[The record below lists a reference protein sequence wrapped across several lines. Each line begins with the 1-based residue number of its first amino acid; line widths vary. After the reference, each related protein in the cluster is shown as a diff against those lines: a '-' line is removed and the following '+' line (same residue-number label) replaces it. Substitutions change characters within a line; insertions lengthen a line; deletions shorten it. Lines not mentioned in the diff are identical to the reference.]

1 MNQAFGKQLR
11 DARETRGISVEE
23 AAHGTRM
30 RAAMIEALEAGNLGA
45 FGNPA
50 YAKSFLLLYGKY
62 LGINMKTIAAEI
74 DTGLHVPVDEYQYLS
89 RANETTDGPARRG
102 DFARAHSLPSWAPVI
117 AFGAI
122 TAVVVFGVLL
132 WTNMSRLGDVATAP
146 PPKTGDESAA
156 IEPVAADAQ
165 PLKVDAMSI
174 ARKHESEPSTDRS
187 PVNSV
192 AESKREPLALGTP
205 AAIDQAPVPGV
216 ASAGQAP
223 QPVFPDGPSPSVV
236 RPARTL
242 AGTEAHPPAITQP
255 QTSIQAVTQ
264 IDGVEVRSAKVISP
278 AARVAS
284 NDAALLSQVDH
295 SSASAPQTAPPLV
308 GLTPLDGTEVPDDS
322 ADESPLAADPNAVE
336 IEPLKKTWVVIRT
349 TAGGSPIFEDYLYPS
364 ARAMRLPAGKYFI
377 EARETD
383 AIEIRRS
390 GKAVA
395 YTAGGVRVE

>member
-1 MNQAFGKQLR
+1 
-11 DARETRGISVEE
+11 
-23 AAHGTRM
+23 
-30 RAAMIEALEAGNLGA
+30 MIEALEAGNLGA

-62 LGINMKTIAAEI
+62 LGINVKTIAAEI
-74 DTGLHVPVDEYQYLS
+74 DTGLHVPVDDYQYLS
-89 RANETTDGPARRG
+89 RANETTEGPARRG

-132 WTNMSRLGDVATAP
+132 WTNMSRLGDVASAP
-146 PPKTGDESAA
+146 PPKAGDENGA
-156 IEPVAADAQ
+156 IEPVAPGAQ
-165 PLKVDAMSI
+165 PLKVDAPSI
-174 ARKHESEPSTDRS
+174 ARKPVPEHSTDLS

-192 AESKREPLALGTP
+192 VVSEQHLSEPAIP
-205 AAIDQAPVPGV
+205 ATNGHSPLPGV
-216 ASAGQAP
+216 GPAGQTP
-223 QPVFPDGPSPSVV
+223 QPVYPNGPSASAV
-236 RPARTL
+236 RSARAPGITDEHPA
-242 AGTEAHPPAITQP
+242 AITQP

-278 AARVAS
+278 AARLAS
-284 NDAALLSQVDH
+284 NDAALLSQVEH
-295 SSASAPQTAPPLV
+295 SSGTAPQTAPPLV
-308 GLTPLDGTEVPDDS
+308 GLTPVDGSEVPDDS
-322 ADESPLAADPNAVE
+322 ADDSPLAADPNSVE

>member
-11 DARETRGISVEE
+11 DAREARGISVEE

-74 DTGLHVPVDEYQYLS
+74 DTGLHVPVDDYQYLS

-132 WTNMSRLGDVATAP
+132 WTNMSRLGDAASSP
-146 PPKTGDESAA
+146 PPKAGDENDA
-156 IEPVAADAQ
+156 IEIV
-165 PLKVDAMSI
+165 PLKVDATSN
-174 ARKHESEPSTDRS
+174 ARRPESERSTNHS
-187 PVNSV
+187 PVKSV
-192 AESKREPLALGTP
+192 VVAKQETSEPGTP
-205 AAIDQAPVPGV
+205 AGIDRASVPGV
-216 ASAGQAP
+216 ASGGQAP
-223 QPVFPDGPSPSVV
+223 QPVYPNGTSASAV
-236 RPARTL
+236 RSARAPGITD
-242 AGTEAHPPAITQP
+242 EHPPVSTQP
-255 QTSIQAVTQ
+255 LTTIRAVTE

-278 AARVAS
+278 AARLAS

-295 SSASAPQTAPPLV
+295 SAETAPQTAPPLV
-308 GLTPLDGTEVPDDS
+308 GLTPLDGSEVPDDS
-322 ADESPLAADPNAVE
+322 ADDSPLAADPNSVE